1 MIAAELAH
9 RRFVQ
14 LKQNFTQLL
23 GFRITGCEALS
34 VNLAQR
40 ADEGV
45 SVLVADSPSL
55 LRWRLSGPALLML
68 LSILPEAD
76 SILPPG
82 PIATRH
88 NHAVPRRTLHAGSV
102 CSGHESLVGTFETWQ
117 RTLRMS
123 VYRGRPEVIGAQSER
138 RYRPITDAA
147 PAKLLR
153 TLRTTYL
160 GYFRSGQDLPHQ
172 PSKLECPNEQ
182 PFRTFNCYSAV
193 Q

>member
-14 LKQNFTQLL
+14 LKQNVTQLL

-55 LRWRLSGPALLML
+55 LRWRLSRPALLML

-82 PIATRH
+82 SDS
-88 NHAVPRRTLHAGSV
+88 N
-102 CSGHESLVGTFETWQ
+102 
-117 RTLRMS
+117 
-123 VYRGRPEVIGAQSER
+123 
-138 RYRPITDAA
+138 
-147 PAKLLR
+147 
-153 TLRTTYL
+153 
-160 GYFRSGQDLPHQ
+160 
-172 PSKLECPNEQ
+172 
-182 PFRTFNCYSAV
+182 
-193 Q
+193 

>member
-9 RRFVQ
+9 RRLVD

-23 GFRITGCEALS
+23 GFSITGCEALS

-55 LRWRLSGPALLML
+55 LRWRLSRPALLML

-82 PIATRH
+82 SDS
-88 NHAVPRRTLHAGSV
+88 N
-102 CSGHESLVGTFETWQ
+102 
-117 RTLRMS
+117 
-123 VYRGRPEVIGAQSER
+123 
-138 RYRPITDAA
+138 
-147 PAKLLR
+147 
-153 TLRTTYL
+153 
-160 GYFRSGQDLPHQ
+160 
-172 PSKLECPNEQ
+172 
-182 PFRTFNCYSAV
+182 
-193 Q
+193 

>member
-45 SVLVADSPSL
+45 SLLVADSPSL
-55 LRWRLSGPALLML
+55 LRWRLSRPALLML

-82 PIATRH
+82 SDS
-88 NHAVPRRTLHAGSV
+88 N
-102 CSGHESLVGTFETWQ
+102 
-117 RTLRMS
+117 
-123 VYRGRPEVIGAQSER
+123 
-138 RYRPITDAA
+138 
-147 PAKLLR
+147 
-153 TLRTTYL
+153 
-160 GYFRSGQDLPHQ
+160 
-172 PSKLECPNEQ
+172 
-182 PFRTFNCYSAV
+182 
-193 Q
+193 

>member
-45 SVLVADSPSL
+45 SVLVADFAIL
-55 LRWRLSGPALLML
+55 VAVAIVETALLML
-68 LSILPEAD
+68 LSIVPEAE

-82 PIATRH
+82 SDS
-88 NHAVPRRTLHAGSV
+88 N
-102 CSGHESLVGTFETWQ
+102 
-117 RTLRMS
+117 
-123 VYRGRPEVIGAQSER
+123 
-138 RYRPITDAA
+138 
-147 PAKLLR
+147 
-153 TLRTTYL
+153 
-160 GYFRSGQDLPHQ
+160 
-172 PSKLECPNEQ
+172 
-182 PFRTFNCYSAV
+182 
-193 Q
+193 

>member
-40 ADEGV
+40 ADEDV

-55 LRWRLSGPALLML
+55 LRWRLSRPALLML

-82 PIATRH
+82 VR
-88 NHAVPRRTLHAGSV
+88 
-102 CSGHESLVGTFETWQ
+102 
-117 RTLRMS
+117 
-123 VYRGRPEVIGAQSER
+123 
-138 RYRPITDAA
+138 
-147 PAKLLR
+147 
-153 TLRTTYL
+153 
-160 GYFRSGQDLPHQ
+160 
-172 PSKLECPNEQ
+172 
-182 PFRTFNCYSAV
+182 
-193 Q
+193 

>member
-14 LKQNFTQLL
+14 LKQNFAQLL

-55 LRWRLSGPALLML
+55 LRWRLSRPALLML

-82 PIATRH
+82 
-88 NHAVPRRTLHAGSV
+88 
-102 CSGHESLVGTFETWQ
+102 SG
-117 RTLRMS
+117 
-123 VYRGRPEVIGAQSER
+123 
-138 RYRPITDAA
+138 
-147 PAKLLR
+147 
-153 TLRTTYL
+153 
-160 GYFRSGQDLPHQ
+160 
-172 PSKLECPNEQ
+172 CN
-182 PFRTFNCYSAV
+182 
-193 Q
+193 

>member
-55 LRWRLSGPALLML
+55 LRWRLSRPALLML

-82 PIATRH
+82 VR
-88 NHAVPRRTLHAGSV
+88 
-102 CSGHESLVGTFETWQ
+102 
-117 RTLRMS
+117 
-123 VYRGRPEVIGAQSER
+123 
-138 RYRPITDAA
+138 
-147 PAKLLR
+147 
-153 TLRTTYL
+153 
-160 GYFRSGQDLPHQ
+160 
-172 PSKLECPNEQ
+172 
-182 PFRTFNCYSAV
+182 
-193 Q
+193 

>member
-55 LRWRLSGPALLML
+55 LRWRLSRPALLML

-82 PIATRH
+82 SDS
-88 NHAVPRRTLHAGSV
+88 N
-102 CSGHESLVGTFETWQ
+102 
-117 RTLRMS
+117 
-123 VYRGRPEVIGAQSER
+123 
-138 RYRPITDAA
+138 
-147 PAKLLR
+147 
-153 TLRTTYL
+153 
-160 GYFRSGQDLPHQ
+160 
-172 PSKLECPNEQ
+172 
-182 PFRTFNCYSAV
+182 
-193 Q
+193 

>member
-55 LRWRLSGPALLML
+55 LRWRLSRSALLML

-82 PIATRH
+82 SDS
-88 NHAVPRRTLHAGSV
+88 N
-102 CSGHESLVGTFETWQ
+102 
-117 RTLRMS
+117 
-123 VYRGRPEVIGAQSER
+123 
-138 RYRPITDAA
+138 
-147 PAKLLR
+147 
-153 TLRTTYL
+153 
-160 GYFRSGQDLPHQ
+160 
-172 PSKLECPNEQ
+172 
-182 PFRTFNCYSAV
+182 
-193 Q
+193 

>member
-9 RRFVQ
+9 RRFVR

-45 SVLVADSPSL
+45 SLLVADSPSL
-55 LRWRLSGPALLML
+55 LRWRLSRPALLML

-82 PIATRH
+82 VR
-88 NHAVPRRTLHAGSV
+88 
-102 CSGHESLVGTFETWQ
+102 
-117 RTLRMS
+117 
-123 VYRGRPEVIGAQSER
+123 
-138 RYRPITDAA
+138 
-147 PAKLLR
+147 
-153 TLRTTYL
+153 
-160 GYFRSGQDLPHQ
+160 
-172 PSKLECPNEQ
+172 
-182 PFRTFNCYSAV
+182 
-193 Q
+193 

>member
-40 ADEGV
+40 ADEDV

-55 LRWRLSGPALLML
+55 LRWRLSRPALLML
-68 LSILPEAD
+68 LSNLPEAD

-82 PIATRH
+82 SDS
-88 NHAVPRRTLHAGSV
+88 N
-102 CSGHESLVGTFETWQ
+102 
-117 RTLRMS
+117 
-123 VYRGRPEVIGAQSER
+123 
-138 RYRPITDAA
+138 
-147 PAKLLR
+147 
-153 TLRTTYL
+153 
-160 GYFRSGQDLPHQ
+160 
-172 PSKLECPNEQ
+172 
-182 PFRTFNCYSAV
+182 
-193 Q
+193 